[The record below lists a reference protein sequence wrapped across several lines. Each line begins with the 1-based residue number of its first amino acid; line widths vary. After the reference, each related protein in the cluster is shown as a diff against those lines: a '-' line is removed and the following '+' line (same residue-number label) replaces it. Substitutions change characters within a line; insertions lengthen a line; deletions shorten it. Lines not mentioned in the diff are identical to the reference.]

1 MELRAITMNPQ
12 HDVENLP
19 TGYIRQQR
27 DTHSRGEDDIVNVA
41 PVHHLPYPA
50 PHMTGHLKA
59 ALILDNDLQSFCLI
73 MWQRI

>member
-1 MELRAITMNPQ
+1 MRAITMNPQ

-27 DTHSRGEDDIVNVA
+27 DTHSRGEGDIVNVA

-50 PHMTGHLKA
+50 PHMTGH
-59 ALILDNDLQSFCLI
+59 
-73 MWQRI
+73 